1 VSRDRPDPDARDVIR
16 VRGARQHNL
25 RGIDVDIPRNRLVV
39 VTGLS
44 GSGKSSLAFDTVY
57 AEGQRR
63 YVESLSAYARQ
74 FLEQM
79 GKPDVDTI
87 EGLSPAIAI
96 EQKNASRN
104 PRSTVGT
111 TTEISDHLRVLFA
124 RVGRPHCP
132 VCGVPVTALS
142 AQQIVDRVLALPEG
156 TPIAVLAPIVR
167 DRKGE
172 YRREFEKLRRD
183 GYVRVNVDGEIR
195 ELSEEIVLDKKR
207 KHTIEAYVDRLSV
220 KAGVRRRLTD
230 SVETA
235 LAMAEGLVRIGV
247 VGGEDLLLTS
257 RFACVEHGTAL
268 SEMAPRAFSF
278 NSPHGACPECSG
290 LGEILRFD
298 PELVVPDPA
307 LSLRDGAVAAWGR
320 HSAFFNQMLA
330 AVARSFRVKLDTPWK
345 DLSEAVRKAIL
356 FGSDREITFTLEDG
370 ENRYS
375 FTRPF
380 EGVIPNLERRSKEYE
395 KRKRDEGAANHENG
409 FEFLAETFHRFAR
422 RDPCPAC
429 GGARLRPEALA
440 VRVAE
445 RNIAQV
451 SAMTVAEALRFF
463 DDLPLSDRE
472 RTIAVRLLREIRARL
487 RFLADVGL
495 DYLSLDRAS
504 ATLSGGEAQRIR
516 LATQIGASLVG
527 VIYILDEP
535 SIGLHQRD
543 NRRLIGTLHT
553 LRDMGNTVLVVE
565 HDRETMEQADWIIDL
580 GPGAGRHGGDVV
592 VAGPPDVVR
601 RCETSLTGRYLAG
614 DLTIAV
620 PPRRRRPQP
629 HAVELRGAATNNL
642 KQVDLRVPLGVF
654 VAVTGVSGSGKSSL
668 IVDTLLPALR
678 ARLHR
683 STERAGPFRELRG
696 AEHVDKV
703 VEIDQQPIGRTPR
716 SNPATYTGLFAPI
729 REVFAALPESRARG
743 YGPGRY
749 SFNVAGARGGRCE
762 TCEGQGLIRIE
773 MHFLPDVYV
782 TCESC
787 GGRRYNRDTLEVL
800 YRGRSI
806 ADLLDMSVEEALDL
820 FAPVPRIQAKLQTLL
835 DVGLGYIQLG
845 QSATT
850 LSGGEAQRIKLSRE
864 LSVRSTGR
872 TLYVLDEPTTGLH
885 FDDVRRLLGVLDRLV
900 DQGNTVIVI
909 EHNLDVV
916 KTADWVIDL
925 GPEGGA
931 GGGRV
936 IAEGTPESVSRS
948 RGSHTG
954 KYLRDVLAGPAPPR
968 GRTDG

>member
-1 VSRDRPDPDARDVIR
+1 MTTDVIR

-25 RGIDVDIPRNRLVV
+25 KGIDVDIPRNRLVV

-44 GSGKSSLAFDTVY
+44 GSGKSSLAFDTIY

-87 EGLSPAIAI
+87 EGLSPAISI

-111 TTEISDHLRVLFA
+111 TTEIADHLRVLFA

-132 VCGVPVTALS
+132 VCGVPVAALS
-142 AQQIVDRVLALPEG
+142 VQQIVDRVLELPPG
-156 TPIAVLAPIVR
+156 ARFSVLAPLVR

-172 YRREFEKLRRD
+172 YRRELEKLRRD
-183 GYVRVNVDGEIR
+183 GFVRVDVDGEVR
-195 ELSEEIVLDKKR
+195 DLSEDIVLDKNR
-207 KHTIEAYVDRLSV
+207 KHTIEVYVDRLVV
-220 KAGVRRRLTD
+220 KEGIARRLTD

-235 LAMAEGLVRIGV
+235 VEMSDGLVRIAV
-247 VGGEDLLLTS
+247 VEGEDLLLTTK
-257 RFACVEHGTAL
+257 FACVEHGIAL
-268 SEMAPRAFSF
+268 PELTPRMFSF
-278 NSPHGACPECSG
+278 NNPHGACPACSG

-298 PELVVPDPA
+298 PGLIVPDPG
-307 LSLRDGAVAAWGR
+307 LSLRRGAIAAWGR
-320 HSAFFNQMLA
+320 HSAFFQAMLA
-330 AVARSFRVKLDTPWK
+330 AVARTCQVDVDTPW
-345 DLSEAVRKAIL
+345 SELPEAARRVIL
-356 FGSDREITFTLEDG
+356 HGSETPIEFTLEDG
-370 ENRYS
+370 ANRYT
-375 FTRPF
+375 FTKPF
-380 EGVIPNLERRSKEYE
+380 EGVVPNLERRSREYE
-395 KRKRDEGAANHENG
+395 RRKREEGAANHEEG
-409 FEFLAETFHRFAR
+409 FEFLAEEFHRFAR
-422 RDPCPAC
+422 RDPCPEC
-429 GGARLRPEALA
+429 GGARLRKEALA
-440 VRVAE
+440 VRIAGRNVAE
-445 RNIAQV
+445 V
-451 SAMTVAEALRFF
+451 SAMTIGQGIDFF
-463 DDLPLSDRE
+463 ERLDLAPRE
-472 RTIAVRLLREIRARL
+472 RKIADRLLKEIRTRL
-487 RFLADVGL
+487 RFLVNVGL
-495 DYLSLDRAS
+495 DYLSLHRAS

-543 NRRLIGTLHT
+543 NRRLIDTLLA

-565 HDRETMEQADWIIDL
+565 HDREAMESADWIIDL
-580 GPGAGRHGGDVV
+580 GPGAGRHGGEVV
-592 VAGPPDVVR
+592 VAGPPEKVR
-601 RCETSLTGRYLAG
+601 ACKASLTGRYLSGELAIE
-614 DLTIAV
+614 T
-620 PPRRRRPQP
+620 PERRRRARQSL
-629 HAVELRGAATNNL
+629 EILGAATNNL
-642 KQVDLRVPLGVF
+642 KTIDVRVPLGLL

-668 IVDTLLPALR
+668 VVDTLLPALR

-683 STERAGPFRELRG
+683 TGERAGPYREIRG

-716 SNPATYTGLFAPI
+716 SNPATYTGLFGPI
-729 REVFAALPESRARG
+729 RDVFAALPESRARG

-762 TCEGQGLIRIE
+762 TCEGQGVIRFE

-782 TCESC
+782 TCEAC

-806 ADLLDMSVEEALDL
+806 ADVLDMTVEEARDL
-820 FAPVPRIQAKLQTLL
+820 FGSVPRVKSKLDTLH
-835 DVGLGYIQLG
+835 DVGLGYVQLG

-850 LSGGEAQRIKLSRE
+850 LSGGEAQRIKLARE
-864 LSVRSTGR
+864 LAQRSTGR

-885 FDDVRRLLGVLDRLV
+885 FDDIRKLLQVLDRLV
-900 DQGNTVIVI
+900 GQGNTVVVI

-916 KTADWVIDL
+916 KTADWIIDL
-925 GPEGGA
+925 GPEGGDA
-931 GGGRV
+931 GGRV
-936 IAEGTPESVSRS
+936 IAAGTPEMVARTPGSYTGAYLKQVLGRS
-948 RGSHTG
+948 GW
-954 KYLRDVLAGPAPPR
+954 RDPP
-968 GRTDG
+968 GRRPPTP